1 LVAGGLKA
9 FPIQR
14 TYETQDETLGEGA
27 LYTVRLSVIRDQVD
41 KIRSSVQSRE
51 IRAKKTPDR

>member
-1 LVAGGLKA
+1 LKA

-27 LYTVRLSVIRDQVD
+27 FYTVRLSVIRD
-41 KIRSSVQSRE
+41 
-51 IRAKKTPDR
+51 RAEMR